1 MQKGP
6 KGERHLCAGCGEWHA
21 PHCPDNATLVPMCPS
36 CWGKMNINAK
46 AFMISQMN
54 NSATIDALANVIL
67 RGVDGAIADMVR
79 QRLEERG
86 SDWN

>member
-1 MQKGP
+1 
-6 KGERHLCAGCGEWHA
+6 
-21 PHCPDNATLVPMCPS
+21 
-36 CWGKMNINAK
+36 MNINAK

-67 RGVDGAIADMVR
+67 RGIDGAIADMVR

-86 SDWN
+86 RDWN